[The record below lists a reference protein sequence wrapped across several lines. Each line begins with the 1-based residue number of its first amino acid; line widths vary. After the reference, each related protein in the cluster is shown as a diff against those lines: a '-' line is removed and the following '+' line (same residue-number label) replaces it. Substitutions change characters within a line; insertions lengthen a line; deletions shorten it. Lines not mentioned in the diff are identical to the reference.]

1 MGTAEPGRRHV
12 GACRRV
18 GSIRTGWGIAVAG
31 HPPEDPIGVM
41 GFVVGEV
48 GSATLG
54 VARTP

>member
-1 MGTAEPGRRHV
+1 MSAR
-12 GACRRV
+12 ADA
-18 GSIRTGWGIAVAG
+18 SAARTGWGIAVAG